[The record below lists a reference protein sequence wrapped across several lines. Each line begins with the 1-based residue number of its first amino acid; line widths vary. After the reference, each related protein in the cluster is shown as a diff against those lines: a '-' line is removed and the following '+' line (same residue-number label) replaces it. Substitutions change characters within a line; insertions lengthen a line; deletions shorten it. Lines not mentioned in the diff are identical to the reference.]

1 MARENSI
8 QLYKK
13 VDAELK
19 SPRPKPVYYLA
30 GEEAFF
36 IERLQATAITRV
48 PPDLKDFNLDIMYG
62 QDTSLQKVVGIC
74 RSYPMMAEMRVVI
87 LREFHSLFRKEEAAG
102 DQEQP
107 GSSYDE
113 LIPYLEQP
121 NPTTLLIITDNK
133 APAGNTRLGKLIK
146 NSDHVGLHLF
156 DQVPQDQVPD
166 WVVQWVKV
174 NYQRQIEPVAA
185 ELMYHFV
192 GSDLQ
197 LLSTELDKVCTY
209 KKTDEPINQE
219 DVRSVIGVYR
229 PYTVIELKKALVSK
243 KKSESLFIAEQMLH
257 KSQSDAGE
265 VIRTI
270 GFFYSVFSNI
280 WQLQR
285 LSQKGLGRD
294 QIMKEMGLR
303 SSWHYNSLV
312 SDARAFG
319 PAELPAIFEALLDAD
334 MAIKGY
340 SKMDPE
346 TVLMMMI
353 KRITG

>member
-8 QLYKK
+8 QLYKR

-19 SPRPKPVYYLA
+19 SARPKPVYYLA

-36 IERLQATAITRV
+36 IERLQTSAISRV
-48 PPDLKDFNLDIMYG
+48 SPDLKDFNLDILYG
-62 QDTSLQKVVGIC
+62 QDTNLQKVVGIC
-74 RSYPMMAEMRVVI
+74 RSYPMMAEMRIVI
-87 LREFHSLFRKEEAAG
+87 LREFHSLFKKEVTGG
-102 DQEQP
+102 DQEVP
-107 GSSYDE
+107 GSNYDE

-121 NPTTLLIITDNK
+121 NPTTLLVITDGK

-146 NSDHVGLHLF
+146 NSEHVGLYVF
-156 DQVPQDQVPD
+156 DQVPHDQVPD
-166 WVVQWVKV
+166 WVTQWVNV

-209 KKTDEPINQE
+209 KKTDAPINEE

-229 PYTVIELKKALVSK
+229 PYTVIELKKALISK

-303 SSWHYNSLV
+303 STYHYNGLA

-340 SKMDPE
+340 SKLDPE

-353 KRITG
+353 KRIVG

>member
-8 QLYKK
+8 QLYKR
-13 VDAELK
+13 VDEELK
-19 SPRPKPVYYLA
+19 SLRPKPVYYLA

-36 IERLQATAITRV
+36 TERLQKTAVGRV
-48 PPDLKDFNLDIMYG
+48 PPDLKDFNLDIFYG
-62 QDTSLQKVVGIC
+62 QDTTLQKVVSIC

-87 LREFHSLFRKEEAAG
+87 LREFHALFKKEVT
-102 DQEQP
+102 DDEQGQQ

-121 NPTTLLIITDNK
+121 NPTTLLIITDEK
-133 APAGNTRLGKLIK
+133 VPAGNTRLGKLIK
-146 NSDHVGLHLF
+146 NSEHVGLHLF
-156 DQVPQDQVPD
+156 DQVSQDQVAD
-166 WVVQWVKV
+166 WVIQWVTM
-174 NYQRQIEPVAA
+174 NYKKKIEPAAA
-185 ELMYHFV
+185 ELMYHLV

-209 KKTDEPINQE
+209 KKSDEPINQN

-243 KKSESLFIAEQMLH
+243 KKSETLFIAEQMLH

-285 LSQKGLGRD
+285 LSQKGLGRE

-303 SSWHYNSLV
+303 STYHYSSLV

-340 SKMDPE
+340 SKLDPE

-353 KRITG
+353 KRIIG